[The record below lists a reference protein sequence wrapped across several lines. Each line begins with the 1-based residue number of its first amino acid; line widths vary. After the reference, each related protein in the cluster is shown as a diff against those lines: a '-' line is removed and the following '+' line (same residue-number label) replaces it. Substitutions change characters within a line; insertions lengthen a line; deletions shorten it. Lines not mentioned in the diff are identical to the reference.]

1 MDRHW
6 SAMFFDKTLQIELL
20 NFRAARR
27 DTRDIL
33 QDLQDVADGVHVTHA
48 ADELKEAKEQKTAR
62 RKAAQERMVQRAER
76 LVLSNG
82 WDNLEQYQKRRVYK
96 LLDPERIE
104 ALLKQKEAFKP
115 VQIGLF

>member
-1 MDRHW
+1 MDRYW